1 MARVCQLTGKKIMSG
16 NRVSHSNRK
25 TRRRFL
31 PNLQSHRFWLASEGR
46 FIRLLVSHKAMRTI
60 DKLGIEVVVARLFNG
75 KNAKCSTRASS
86 AGIEVC

>member
-1 MARVCQLTGKKIMSG
+1 MARVCQLTGKKVMKG

-31 PNLQSHRFWLASEGR
+31 PNLQSHRFWLASEQK

-60 DKLGIEVVVARLFNG
+60 DKLGIEVVVARLFATPENS
-75 KNAKCSTRASS
+75 KRACST
-86 AGIEVC
+86 GIEVC